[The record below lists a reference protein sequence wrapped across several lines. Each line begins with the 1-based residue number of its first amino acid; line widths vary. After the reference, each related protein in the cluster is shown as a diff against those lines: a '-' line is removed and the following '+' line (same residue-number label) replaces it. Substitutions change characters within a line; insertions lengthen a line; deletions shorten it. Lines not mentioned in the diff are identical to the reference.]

1 MICRTIYENMICAGI
16 AITICREISHIQR
29 LTMTPRNKDTLIH
42 STRSLGIYI
51 DTTTQ
56 KKVLREAGERGKL
69 LPRTQFCWL
78 LEPYID
84 RVTKNMIE
92 VFKKGLLIT
101 GKKKIQE
108 DFEKLKSEWSKFHK

>member
-56 KKVLREAGERGKL
+56 KKSFARSRRK
-69 LPRTQFCWL
+69 RKT
-78 LEPYID
+78 I
-84 RVTKNMIE
+84 TKNTI
-92 VFKKGLLIT
+92 LLAFRTIY
-101 GKKKIQE
+101 
-108 DFEKLKSEWSKFHK
+108 